1 MINRKLLNKHQGFT
15 IVELLVVIVV
25 IGILAALTI
34 VSYTGIAQ
42 RAAAATLKADL
53 KNASTKL
60 EVYKTENNG
69 DYPANSDDLPKS
81 SGTTYQ
87 YIASNGTYC
96 LAATSTQGGTYRISS
111 NGLESGPCV
120 KTWSQVTAGYSHSC
134 GIASDNLAYCWGGGG
149 QGRLGNNSTSNS
161 LVPVAVST
169 SGVLS
174 GKTILSISAG
184 FDHTCAIASDN
195 LAYCWG
201 GGSEGQLGR
210 NSTASSQVPVAVDTS
225 GVLSGKTIKYIAAAL
240 LTYTTCAIASDDNA
254 YCWGAG
260 GNGQLGNNSSSNS
273 LVPVA
278 VSTSGVLSGKT
289 IKKIAS
295 GGGHTCA
302 IASDDNAYCWG
313 YGGDGALGQGSTSN
327 SLVPVAVST
336 SGVLSGKTIKQ
347 IDLGGIFTCAVASDN
362 LAYCWGAG
370 GSGQL
375 GNGGTS
381 SNVPVAVTASGV
393 LSGKTITKINSG
405 SGGACVLSSDGLTYC
420 WGNNFTGQLGDGTN
434 NNSTVPV
441 AVITSGALSGKTVQD
456 IAIGGHSLSIA
467 SNGQIYGWGY
477 NGDGRLGNNSTANSN
492 VPVLTQSAP

>member
-134 GIASDNLAYCWGGGG
+134 G
-149 QGRLGNNSTSNS
+149 
-161 LVPVAVST
+161 
-169 SGVLS
+169 
-174 GKTILSISAG
+174 
-184 FDHTCAIASDN
+184 IASDN